1 MQASPPSDPPTLDT
15 QPPDSSPPPAA
26 TSAPG
31 LRQTARRLLPFFWPQ
46 RWGLVFTMLAYL
58 GAAAT
63 EPLIPALIQKVFGEG
78 FRADAF
84 AVWWVPVVLIGLFVL
99 RGIFSFL
106 GQYLLNWT
114 SSRTV
119 MRLRLALVDALL
131 QADAAVYTSLQ
142 PGVAVSKAVNDPQQ
156 IMDRLSASVIT
167 LLRDG
172 LPALAMLGYLFYLN
186 WQLTL
191 LSMVTTP
198 VMGFVV
204 SKVSKRV
211 RAMGSA
217 AYDAQLSLVG
227 KVEDI
232 SRAWRVVRSFD
243 AAEHERQRFE
253 QLAREAQRAALKTA
267 AANASAQP
275 LSQFVA
281 SIGLSVIV
289 SLALL
294 QARGAHTGVGEFSA
308 FITALL
314 LLTSRL
320 RHLTEVSQ
328 PIINGLVIAQGC
340 LQLLDTPREQDSG
353 SATFD
358 HCKGELRLESVT
370 LRYPNADRPALD
382 GLDLHIP
389 SGRTTALVG
398 SSGAGKSSVIQLL
411 LGFARPQGGRILL
424 DGGDIAAHTRAS
436 LRRQFA
442 VVSQDIVLFDGSI
455 ADNIAY
461 AQARDDA
468 RLEQVLRAA
477 HLWDFVSQQPQGL
490 DSPVGANGSLLS
502 GGQRQRLA
510 IARALYKEA
519 PVWVFDEATSALD
532 TESERAVQQ
541 ALEQWQGKKTLI
553 VIAHRLSTIR
563 HADCI
568 HVMSQGR
575 VIESGTHEALLA
587 QEGVYAGMVR
597 AQH

>member
-1 MQASPPSDPPTLDT
+1 MQASPPSDPRPQALDALP
-15 QPPDSSPPPAA
+15 QAA
-26 TSAPG
+26 RAAAPG

-46 RWGLVFTMLAYL
+46 RWGLVLTMGAYL

-63 EPLIPALIQKVFGEG
+63 EPLIPALIQRVFGEG
-78 FRADAF
+78 FRSDAF
-84 AVWWVPVVLIGLFVL
+84 AVWWVPVVLIGLFMV
-99 RGIFSFL
+99 RGVFSFL

-119 MRLRLALVDALL
+119 MRLRLSLVDALL
-131 QADAAVYTSLQ
+131 QADASVYTSLQ
-142 PGVAVSKAVNDPQQ
+142 SGVAVSKVVNDPQQ
-156 IMDRLSASVIT
+156 IMERLSTSVIT

-172 LPALAMLGYLFYLN
+172 LPAVAMLGYLFYLN

-204 SKVSKRV
+204 SRVSRRV

-217 AYDAQLSLVG
+217 AYDAQLNLVA

-243 AAEHERQRFE
+243 AADHERQRFE
-253 QLAREAQRAALKTA
+253 HLAREAQRAALKTA

-328 PIINGLVIAQGC
+328 PIINGLVVAQGC
-340 LQLLDTPREQDSG
+340 LQLLDTPREQDTG
-353 SATFD
+353 TAEYKA
-358 HCKGELRLESVT
+358 CRGELQLEGVT
-370 LRYPNADRPALD
+370 LRYPGAERPALD
-382 GLDLHIP
+382 QLDLHIP

-411 LGFARPQGGRILL
+411 LGFARPEAGRLRL
-424 DGGDIAAHTRAS
+424 DGGDFSDHTRAS

-461 AQARDDA
+461 AQPRDDA

-477 HLWDFVSQQPQGL
+477 HLWEFVAQQPQGL
-490 DSPVGANGSLLS
+490 DCPIGANGSLLS

-519 PVWVFDEATSALD
+519 PIWVFDEATSALD

-568 HVMSQGR
+568 HVMSQGK
-575 VIESGTHEALLA
+575 VVESGTHADLLA
-587 QEGVYAGMVR
+587 QEGLYAGMVR

>member
-1 MQASPPSDPPTLDT
+1 MQASPPSAPRPQPLDSLPLT
-15 QPPDSSPPPAA
+15 A
-26 TSAPG
+26 SASTPG

-46 RWGLVFTMLAYL
+46 RWGLALTMLAYL

-63 EPLIPALIQKVFGEG
+63 EPLIPALIQRVFGDG

-84 AVWWVPVVLIGLFVL
+84 AIGWVPVVLIGLFIL

-119 MRLRLALVDALL
+119 MRLRLSLVDALL
-131 QADAAVYTSLQ
+131 QADASVYTSLQ
-142 PGVAVSKAVNDPQQ
+142 AGVAVSKVVNDPQQ
-156 IMDRLSASVIT
+156 IMDRLSTSVIT

-204 SKVSKRV
+204 SRVSKRV

-217 AYDAQLSLVG
+217 AYDAQLSLVA

-243 AAEHERQRFE
+243 AADHERQRFE
-253 QLAREAQRAALKTA
+253 QLAREAQRASLKTA

-328 PIINGLVIAQGC
+328 PIINGLVVAQGC

-353 SATFD
+353 RAEFKDCRGTLQLQD
-358 HCKGELRLESVT
+358 VT
-370 LRYPNADRPALD
+370 LRYPNAERPALD
-382 GLDLHIP
+382 HLDLDIP
-389 SGRTTALVG
+389 AGQTIALVG

-411 LGFARPQGGRILL
+411 LGFARPQEGRILL
-424 DGGDIAAHTRAS
+424 DGADIAAHTRAS

-477 HLWDFVSQQPQGL
+477 HLWDFVCQQPQGL
-490 DSPVGANGSLLS
+490 DCPIGANGSLLS

-519 PVWVFDEATSALD
+519 PIWVFDEATSALD

-541 ALEQWQGKKTLI
+541 ALEQWQGRKTLI

-575 VIESGTHEALLA
+575 VVESGTHDALLA
-587 QEGVYAGMVR
+587 RDGLYAGMVH